1 MKTPK
6 SIMRLAGAY
15 AAALLITAIPQQAF
29 AVASNITVSNT
40 ATVDYEISSVAQTQI
55 TSGAATF
62 VVDKK
67 VDVLVENLDGAAV
80 SVAPAQTTVV
90 LKFRIT
96 NQGNDVQDMR
106 LTATALSGA
115 AAKYGGTDNF
125 DVTAFKVYEDDVS
138 DNEAWDG
145 TGTETDITADPY
157 IDELAAAG
165 TKVIFLVGTV
175 PAGQADAS
183 IASYF
188 LEAQVGVGGS
198 AAAKGAAETATGDG
212 VADTAGSVDIV
223 FADSTGDNSDA
234 ARDGAHTLQGEWK
247 VASASLTVT
256 KSSVVIDDYVSASN
270 YKRIPGALVEYR
282 IDIDNTGGTDA
293 TNVTVADDLTGELA
307 NITFA
312 VGQYNTGA
320 DEIEVTDDLDG
331 TPVVTTRTQ
340 ELAGADGGDYHETT
354 ANTVTVS
361 GLTVAA
367 GTKTRVAFRVTID

>member
-6 SIMRLAGAY
+6 SITRLAGACT
-15 AAALLITAIPQQAF
+15 AALLIAASPQEAF

-40 ATVDYEISSVAQTQI
+40 ATVDYEVSSVAQPQKNA
-55 TSGAATF
+55 SVNF
-62 VVDKK
+62 VTDKK

-80 SVAPAQTTVV
+80 IVAPNQQTVV
-90 LKFRIT
+90 LKFRVK
-96 NQGNDVQDMR
+96 NEGNDVQDIL
-106 LTATALSGA
+106 LTPSALSGA

-125 DVTAFKVYEDDVS
+125 DISSFAVYSDDGNGS
-138 DNEAWDG
+138 WDG
-145 TGTETDITADPY
+145 TGTETDITAVGDRY
-157 IDELAAAG
+157 VDELAANA
-165 TKVIFLVGTV
+165 TQVIYLVGNV
-175 PAGQADAS
+175 PLSQADAS

-198 AAAKGAAETATGDG
+198 AASKGAAETATGDG
-212 VADTAGSVDIV
+212 TADTAGSVDIV

-234 ARDGAHTLQGEWK
+234 ARDGTHTLQGEWK
-247 VASASLTVT
+247 VSSATIGVSKT
-256 KSSVVIDDYVSASN
+256 SVVISDGVSASN
-270 YKRIPGALVEYR
+270 FKRIPGAIVEYR

-293 TNVTVADDLTGELA
+293 TNVTVADDLSGELA

-320 DEIEVTDDLDG
+320 DEIEVTADLDG

-340 ELAGADGGDYHETT
+340 EGPDADGGDYNVTT
-354 ANTVTVS
+354 ADTVTVS